1 MDKKAGGR
9 WVINIKISGS
19 IKYFD
24 IKKKASKIYILDNR
38 GVLDDLSNSIR
49 TQKLVN
55 YKSLLKFEE
64 LKEKSKDK
72 KQINTQY
79 IASVLTEEN
88 FKELIDEYLG
98 KIILNG

>member
-24 IKKKASKIYILDNR
+24 IKTKASKIYILDNR

-98 KIILNG
+98 KILLNG